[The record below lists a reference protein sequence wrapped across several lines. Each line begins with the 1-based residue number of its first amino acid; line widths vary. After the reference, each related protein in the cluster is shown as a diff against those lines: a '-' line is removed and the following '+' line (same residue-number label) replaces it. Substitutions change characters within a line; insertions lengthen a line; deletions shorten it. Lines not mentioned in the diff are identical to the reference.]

1 MAKVTI
7 HVKSW
12 YEIEVPDHVAEKG
25 NFAIMDYV
33 ARRPGVTL
41 ENISLDNG
49 VLYGEV
55 VDVV

>member
-1 MAKVTI
+1 MAKVLI
-7 HVKSW
+7 HTKSW

-25 NFAIMDYV
+25 ESAIMDYV

-49 VLYGEV
+49 VLYEEV
-55 VDVV
+55 VDIV